1 MAGKWAVI
9 KENASDCVE
18 NCVAAASLR
27 KITTVFQTY
36 AFVSQR
42 TNTPNAKKELCKIKL
57 LELAHTVDE
66 NAKCTITHNEC
77 WIEPNEIDLNYLVV
91 YICVHFA
98 MCILSCTI
106 LLRCYL
112 VGHCSRC
119 CRRSYVAER
128 SRAHNSMRDFNRAL
142 DVNERP
148 SNSKHLIYLIINN
161 EPFSFWSILVCVS
174 LCQFF
179 SSPLP
184 SECDWARALHP

>member
-18 NCVAAASLR
+18 NCVAAASSR

-77 WIEPNEIDLNYLVV
+77 WKEPNEIDLNYLVV

-106 LLRCYL
+106 
-112 VGHCSRC
+112 VAVAVAG
-119 CRRSYVAER
+119 RSSQNARER
-128 SRAHNSMRDFNRAL
+128 TTQWEILIGLSMWTNGL
-142 DVNERP
+142 PIQN
-148 SNSKHLIYLIINN
+148 I
-161 EPFSFWSILVCVS
+161 SFI
-174 LCQFF
+174 
-179 SSPLP
+179 
-184 SECDWARALHP
+184 